1 MGYFMRESHFTLIA
15 DKYRDLRTTDT
26 EPVEFI
32 YKSIKHIPN
41 ILAADVG
48 CGDGRYG
55 KLFFDYLGEKLYL
68 HCLDENELMLLSLKK
83 YFRENDIRNFNSMV
97 SYAEEIPLEDNKLDC
112 VFCFNAVHHF
122 HLILFLYEIYRVLKK
137 GGLLYVYTRTR
148 TQNSRNIW
156 GKYFP
161 LFNKKESSLYELDE
175 FEFYV
180 DKSEHLELIHEE
192 FYKYQRKSSIE
203 DLIDLAFNIHYS
215 TFNLYDAEEF
225 DRSIQK
231 YRENLEKI
239 YNNLNEITW
248 SDENIMYV
256 IKKVF

>member
-1 MGYFMRESHFTLIA
+1 M
-15 DKYRDLRTTDT
+15 
-26 EPVEFI
+26 
-32 YKSIKHIPN
+32 
-41 ILAADVG
+41 
-48 CGDGRYG
+48 
-55 KLFFDYLGEKLYL
+55 
-68 HCLDENELMLLSLKK
+68 
-83 YFRENDIRNFNSMV
+83 
-97 SYAEEIPLEDNKLDC
+97 
-112 VFCFNAVHHF
+112 
-122 HLILFLYEIYRVLKK
+122 
-137 GGLLYVYTRTR
+137 
-148 TQNSRNIW
+148 
-156 GKYFP
+156 
-161 LFNKKESSLYELDE
+161 YELDE

-192 FYKYQRKSSIE
+192 FYKYQRKSSLE
-203 DLIDLAFNIHYS
+203 DLINLAFNIHYS